1 MGRIKNAEGEAVAE
15 VSMNVSD
22 VASLKINDNVY
33 IVPAAVAKMVT
44 NMSDLLEKEQAR
56 KAADAE
62 EMDKFIKGRID
73 CIIRYLS
80 DANHWRYDN
89 LKDNLLIGDPRNM
102 YGDTD
107 SDGNSVNGAFYQKV
121 YERIEEALSGE
132 MPDIPSAFERAKK
145 GHRI

>member
-1 MGRIKNAEGEAVAE
+1 MGRIKNAEGEAATE

-102 YGDTD
+102 YGGTD
-107 SDGNSVNGAFYQKV
+107 SDGNSVNGAF
-121 YERIEEALSGE
+121 
-132 MPDIPSAFERAKK
+132 
-145 GHRI
+145 

>member
-1 MGRIKNAEGEAVAE
+1 MGRIKNAEGEAATE

-56 KAADAE
+56 KAVDAE
-62 EMDKFIKGRID
+62 DLDKFIRGRID
-73 CIIRYLS
+73 VIIRYLS
-80 DANHWRYDN
+80 DVNHWKYDN
-89 LKDNLLIGDPRNM
+89 LKGNLLIGDPRNM
-102 YGDTD
+102 YGETD
-107 SDGNSVNGAFYQKV
+107 PDGNSVNGKFYDKV
-121 YERIEEALSGE
+121 YFRIEEALSGE
-132 MPDIPSAFERAKK
+132 MHDIPSAYERAKK